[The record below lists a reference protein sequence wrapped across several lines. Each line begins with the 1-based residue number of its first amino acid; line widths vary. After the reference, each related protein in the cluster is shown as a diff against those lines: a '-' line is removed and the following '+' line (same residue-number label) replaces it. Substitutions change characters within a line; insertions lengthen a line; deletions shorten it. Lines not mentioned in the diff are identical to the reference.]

1 MGVIFDCQVKQLVDL
16 QVLNLSIGPDLAEGC
31 G

>member
-1 MGVIFDCQVKQLVDL
+1 MAVIFDCQVKQLVDL
-16 QVLNLSIGPDLAEGC
+16 QVLNLGIGPDLAEGC